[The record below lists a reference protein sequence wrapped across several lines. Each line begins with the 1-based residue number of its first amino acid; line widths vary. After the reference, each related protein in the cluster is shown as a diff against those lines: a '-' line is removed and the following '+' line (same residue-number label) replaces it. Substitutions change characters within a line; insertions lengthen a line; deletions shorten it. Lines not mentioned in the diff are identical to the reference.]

1 LGNIKNEKGDI
12 QKLPV
17 QGGQLSIA
25 IGNAEPPSLKRG
37 ADLEANLQAPRGAR
51 GGGSNAENGDP

>member
-1 LGNIKNEKGDI
+1 MNNINNEKGDV
-12 QKLPV
+12 QKLPN

-37 ADLEANLQAPRGAR
+37 AELEQMNAPRGTR
-51 GGGSNAENGDP
+51 GGGKPEANGDP